1 MRPKQLKIDNEQ
13 NSSFNIRRDTIP
25 KYHNSWHYH
34 TQLELVMICK
44 GTGSLYLGDTI
55 KDFAEGTCVLIGS
68 DTPHFWLFHNMVEEN
83 EIPSIDCVVIHF
95 NYDFAGKELFSIPE
109 LNAINNLINQSE
121 RGLIFTLPTASKIVD
136 LFNLSVDS
144 SNASKFTYLISILD
158 LLTYYE
164 GKNIVSDNYSQLNN
178 SNDEKRMKNVM
189 NYIRDNYMTKIEL
202 NELSNEA
209 KMTKN
214 SFCRYFKQKTGK
226 TPTNFIN
233 ELRIAHA
240 CRLLRNTELTLK
252 QICFDSGFNN
262 FVSFHKIFKEQTNLT
277 PLYFRKNKTTQSYK

>member
-1 MRPKQLKIDNEQ
+1 MKLKHLKITNEQ
-13 NSSFNIRRDTIP
+13 NSSFNIRRDSIP

-68 DTPHFWLFHNMVEEN
+68 DIPHFWLFHNMLEAHETQ
-83 EIPSIDCVVIHF
+83 SIDCVVIHF
-95 NYDFAGKELFSIPE
+95 NYDFAGEELFTTPE
-109 LNAINNLINQSE
+109 LSVINNLLIQSE
-121 RGLIFTLPTASKIVD
+121 KGLIFTIPMNAKIVE

-144 SNASKFTYLISILD
+144 TKASKFTYLISILD
-158 LLTYYE
+158 LLTTYDKE
-164 GKNIVSDNYSQLNN
+164 NIVSDNYSQLNN
-178 SNDEKRMKNVM
+178 SNDEQRMKNVM
-189 NYIRDNYMTKIEL
+189 NYIRDNYSTKIEL
-202 NELSNEA
+202 NDLSNEA

-226 TPTNFIN
+226 TPTVFIN

-240 CRLLRNTELTLK
+240 CRLLKNTDMTLK

-262 FVSFHKIFKEQTNLT
+262 FVSFHKIFKQQTNQT
-277 PLYFRKNKTTQSYK
+277 PLYFRKLKN